1 MAPRAATSA
10 SQTDGELP
18 KIRHSS
24 TELLLLCV
32 NCQVLDLVANP
43 KFHPQLYCCQD
54 DIKSKLGYKCSNGMV
69 AAGIRWCSTIS
80 SRHIVTQ

>member
-18 KIRHSS
+18 KIRHSN

-32 NCQVLDLVANP
+32 NCQVLDHVANP
-43 KFHPQLYCCQD
+43 NY
-54 DIKSKLGYKCSNGMV
+54 S
-69 AAGIRWCSTIS
+69 AAKMIS
-80 SRHIVTQ
+80 SLNLDTNAVMAW